1 MYKSYDELIKS
12 SSLLSMSKNLLV
24 KHINKY
30 QRPLKSTT
38 TMRLTSVH
46 FMVLQVCM

>member
-1 MYKSYDELIKS
+1 MYKNYDELIKS

-24 KHINKY
+24 KPTDKY
-30 QRPLKSTT
+30 QKPLKSTT
-38 TMRLTSVH
+38 IMRLTSVH